1 MKRNRIPEEM
11 QPLAA
16 RRIVYTYEDYCRLP
30 DDGYRYEILDG
41 ELIREPAPRPLHQIV
56 VKNLL
61 LLLDAA
67 ASRDCLGIVL
77 TSPLDVL
84 LSEDNLVQPDVVFIP
99 RDRWDLITEANV
111 QGAPALVIEVLSLQ
125 SVSRDRER
133 KRRVYERFGVQE
145 YWIVDP
151 WERRIERLVLGEGG
165 FGDPEVLGE
174 GDTLTTPLLPGL
186 RFDVRRVFDNPLSYY

>member
-1 MKRNRIPEEM
+1 M
-11 QPLAA
+11 AA
-16 RRIVYTYEDYCRLP
+16 RRTVYTYEDYCRLP

-56 VKNLL
+56 IKNLL
-61 LLLDAA
+61 VLLDAA
-67 ASRDCLGIVL
+67 TSRDNLGIVL

-84 LSEDNLVQPDVVFIP
+84 LSEENLVQPDLVFIP

-174 GDTLTTPLLPGL
+174 GDTLITPLLPGL
-186 RFDVRRVFDNPLSYY
+186 RFDVRRVFDNPLSFY